1 MLVAYHNA
9 TRVYTRCA
17 TRCAAL
23 VPLTFFGM
31 QISRA
36 ILNEQQKF
44 RMPKWFEE
52 DKPPVTKAE
61 LEEKINQ
68 LHSAIND
75 VAASIGPESND
86 RSRVTTTGHSSKSNG
101 SGNSSK
107 VLDAISQ

>member
-1 MLVAYHNA
+1 MAGRL
-9 TRVYTRCA
+9 
-17 TRCAAL
+17 
-23 VPLTFFGM
+23 

-44 RMPKWFEE
+44 RMPKWLEE

-75 VAASIGPESND
+75 VAASIGPEESD
-86 RSRVTTTGHSSKSNG
+86 RSRMQATFNNGDSNG
-101 SGNSSK
+101 ASTASK
-107 VLDAISQ
+107 VMDTVA